1 MFKNKYLKQLQ
12 DVQTQIRNC
21 KVAIAELDPPKP
33 SMRKIETN
41 VYYYLEALVQG
52 WYPNIEMIHPQYT
65 DDTYDYLYQLG
76 EYLMNI
82 ADYEIKQRQYNT
94 EIEKLQRKEVYLKEK
109 LGID

>member
-12 DVQTQIRNC
+12 DVQARIKNC
-21 KVAIAELDPPKP
+21 KASIAKLDPPKP
-33 SMRKIETN
+33 GMRKIESN
-41 VYYYLEALVQG
+41 VYYYLEALVRG

-82 ADYEIKQRQYNT
+82 ADYEIKQNQYNQ
-94 EIEKLQRKEVYLKEK
+94 ELGQLQIEEGCLKRK